1 MMCPREDN
9 LGYVST
15 GGFSKLECGIMQKFE
30 EKRGVLLN
38 FSVIFAHRAQFFH
51 FFARF
56 FRLATAVAKRSNLT
70 KKVDFCCLF
79 VVKIRPKI
87 ILILAKL
94 VTELYSN
101 TAKNPS

>member
-1 MMCPREDN
+1 
-9 LGYVST
+9 
-15 GGFSKLECGIMQKFE
+15 MQKFE

-38 FSVIFAHRAQFFH
+38 FSVIFAHRAQFFS
-51 FFARF
+51 FFCQIFSSGDGR
-56 FRLATAVAKRSNLT
+56 RQTIEPGEKMKKNLT
-70 KKVDFCCLF
+70 KKIDFCCLF

>member
-1 MMCPREDN
+1 MWDHAEIRRKA
-9 LGYVST
+9 
-15 GGFSKLECGIMQKFE
+15 GGFAEFFRHFRASRAIFFIDFS
-30 EKRGVLLN
+30 N
-38 FSVIFAHRAQFFH
+38 FFV
-51 FFARF
+51 RF

-70 KKVDFCCLF
+70 KKLKNLTKKIDFCCLF

>member
-1 MMCPREDN
+1 
-9 LGYVST
+9 
-15 GGFSKLECGIMQKFE
+15 MQKFE

-38 FSVIFAHRAQFFH
+38 FSVIFAHRAQFFSSI
-51 FFARF
+51 FQIFSSGDGR
-56 FRLATAVAKRSNLT
+56 RQTIEPDEKIE
-70 KKVDFCCLF
+70 KIDFCCLF